1 MTNATPDG
9 TLTFERSIRVPP
21 TVSPHA
27 QAVIAGGQAM
37 VVDRLDHP
45 ATSPPLDDAA
55 AWKAQ
60 IAATDELIIT
70 GFAASALDI
79 PATVEAREIAGVH
92 VNVITPEGADASD
105 DAVIQLDIHGGALIA
120 GGGEACKLMNTS
132 AAARAG
138 LHTWGVDYRMPPD
151 HPYPTP
157 LDDCVAVYRAL
168 LEERSPDKIV
178 VGGGSAGGNLV
189 AAMLLRAK
197 DEGLPMPAA
206 LVAMTPEIDLTES
219 GDSFDTNAG
228 VDYVLVDRLTDSIA
242 LYAGDHDLTHPYL
255 SPIFGDL
262 TGFPPT
268 FVQAGTRDL
277 FLSNAVRFHRKLP
290 RLGRRRR
297 APHLGGDAPRR
308 VLRCARGRRDRGR
321 GAPVPREAQAP

>member
-1 MTNATPDG
+1 
-9 TLTFERSIRVPP
+9 
-21 TVSPHA
+21 
-27 QAVIAGGQAM
+27 
-37 VVDRLDHP
+37 
-45 ATSPPLDDAA
+45 
-55 AWKAQ
+55 
-60 IAATDELIIT
+60 
-70 GFAASALDI
+70 
-79 PATVEAREIAGVH
+79 
-92 VNVITPEGADASD
+92 
-105 DAVIQLDIHGGALIA
+105 
-120 GGGEACKLMNTS
+120 MNTS

-268 FVQAGTRDL
+268 FVQAGHARP
-277 FLSNAVRFHRKLP
+277 LP
-290 RLGRRRR
+290 LQRGALPPQAARRRRRRR

-308 VLRCARGRRDRGR
+308 VLRCPRGRRDRRR
-321 GAPVPREAQAP
+321 GAPVLGEARSRASPLESQP